1 MDSKKRI
8 LIVSNRLPV
17 KIKEKDGELNY
28 HNSEGG
34 LATGLGSIYKL
45 NNNLWIGWPGGIVE
59 DDRRADVTNEL
70 QQKNLQP
77 VFPHVHYLQS
87 TILGIV

>member
-34 LATGLGSIYKL
+34 LATGLGSI
-45 NNNLWIGWPGGIVE
+45 
-59 DDRRADVTNEL
+59 
-70 QQKNLQP
+70 
-77 VFPHVHYLQS
+77 
-87 TILGIV
+87 